1 MKELYKIVT
10 ALILPLTSR
19 YEVSTNALQFLSK
32 RASIFHRLILDNG
45 KKLFEDLCG
54 LLNQKNREFL
64 L

>member
-19 YEVSTNALQFLSK
+19 YEVSMNALHFLSK
-32 RASIFHRLILDNG
+32 RANVFQRLILDNG
-45 KKLFEDLCG
+45 KKIFEDLCG
-54 LLNQKNREFL
+54 LLNHKNREFL